1 MNVFYAALLG
11 LLQGLTEFLPV
22 SSSGHLVLAQKLL
35 NVDLGGAD
43 LLFDIILHVGTLFSV
58 CVVMHR
64 QLFALFKRPF
74 KKLFYLIAASVP
86 AAAAGVFLG
95 GLIDRVFF
103 GGAYLC
109 GAFLIT
115 AASLTAA
122 QIYAKK
128 RQSAL
133 PLKFRHA
140 ACMGVAQAIAVIPGI
155 SRSGATVAAGIL
167 CGADREE
174 VAEFSFLLSI
184 PVIAGGFVVNLYKAF
199 ADGVPLVSVPD
210 FGMCAAVGI
219 AVSAA
224 AGLLSVKIMIK
235 SISSARYT
243 PFIVYLCLL
252 SIVCGALS
260 FAGIL

>member
-1 MNVFYAALLG
+1 
-11 LLQGLTEFLPV
+11 
-22 SSSGHLVLAQKLL
+22 
-35 NVDLGGAD
+35 
-43 LLFDIILHVGTLFSV
+43 
-58 CVVMHR
+58 MHR

-74 KKLFYLIAASVP
+74 KKLFYLIAATVP

-109 GAFLIT
+109 AAFLIT
-115 AASLTAA
+115 AVLLTAA

-128 RQSAL
+128 RQSVL

-210 FGMCAAVGI
+210 FGICAAVGI

>member
-64 QLFALFKRPF
+64 QLIALFKRPF

-115 AASLTAA
+115 AASLTAVTTR
-122 QIYAKK
+122 I
-128 RQSAL
+128 
-133 PLKFRHA
+133 FHWA
-140 ACMGVAQAIAVIPGI
+140 A
-155 SRSGATVAAGIL
+155 RS
-167 CGADREE
+167 
-174 VAEFSFLLSI
+174 
-184 PVIAGGFVVNLYKAF
+184 
-199 ADGVPLVSVPD
+199 
-210 FGMCAAVGI
+210 
-219 AVSAA
+219 
-224 AGLLSVKIMIK
+224 
-235 SISSARYT
+235 
-243 PFIVYLCLL
+243 
-252 SIVCGALS
+252 
-260 FAGIL
+260 